1 MTEHDAPGSGLA
13 LRLDSIEQRIDGLRD
28 ELVAVR
34 ALARAAAHE
43 AEPEAPAPVA
53 VDQPSLLPPPLRPP
67 ARPRQPLIRATHPPL
82 ESPARPVTPPPR
94 TRATAGEL
102 VDRWQLLGPRGFAI
116 VGGAVTALGIGLLF
130 VLATNRGWIG
140 PAERL
145 LIGAVASAL
154 VFGAGLAVRARYGQL
169 LAALAAVGA
178 GAAGA
183 YATLAAATARYDL
196 VPEALAL
203 PLAGLIAALTTA
215 VALAWGSQILAG
227 IGLVGSALAPALQ
240 AIDMGMTPASAAF
253 AVIVLAAT
261 AVVAA
266 RRRWEPLLMSVAAI
280 VGAQTLVLVTDVDWA
295 GDVAAIS
302 VGLALAGVLLGAG
315 ILLRLGR
322 GGDDLEPLPATLT
335 LAGTGVAL
343 LTAARLLEDG
353 TDRGI
358 VLLAVGGVW
367 AGVWL
372 ALQARDRPLAF
383 LVGSSSLALVA
394 VATANLLSDDAL
406 ALAWA
411 AQAILLSALAGR
423 LRDARLQTGGLVY
436 LSLASCHALAVDAPP
451 TMLFDPTVADA
462 SASVALAA
470 AAVAALVAALTA
482 PGTHVPGTETGV
494 LSFLAGLRSFLE
506 THRRALQETHL
517 FTAGV
522 LGVLASAVLLTGI
535 SFETGHVLSSAL
547 AAAAGAVGLAVAGR
561 RRSTGLIV
569 ASLASLVVVLGE
581 SIFDAD
587 EFLGDD
593 DVSIGGW
600 SMLAASTGLLAGTF
614 ALRVLHPTRHRLGIV
629 SGIAGLVA
637 LGWSTLAIALLVPRG
652 HGTDPSA
659 TWLGVCLLAV
669 ALVYAALAATVFGPG
684 RLRNLS
690 TTCWAYG
697 LIATL
702 GAEWLLLQDGRQL
715 LAVVALT
722 GGALALAARPLRE
735 LRLVWA
741 GAIVTGVA
749 TLGTLAAVTPP
760 DHFLV
765 AGDMPADGLWV
776 LAACIAGMAAVAGVL
791 FVTGRPEWRFAG
803 VAFGGLALYGVSLG
817 VLGIVVEV
825 SGAGTEADFERG
837 HTVVSALWA
846 LVGLA
851 GLVYGLARGSRV
863 VRLRRA
869 RALRR
874 QPGQDLPLRPLRA
887 ELRRPRRVVHR
898 GRRRDPRR
906 GRGAAEAQRAARR
919 RPERLGRVDD
929 LTLAGPPARL
939 SRAEGRP
946 APGHRPAARP
956 ATTSGASSRGSV
968 SDERRAA

>member
-1 MTEHDAPGSGLA
+1 M
-13 LRLDSIEQRIDGLRD
+13 
-28 ELVAVR
+28 
-34 ALARAAAHE
+34 E
-43 AEPEAPAPVA
+43 A
-53 VDQPSLLPPPLRPP
+53 
-67 ARPRQPLIRATHPPL
+67 
-82 ESPARPVTPPPR
+82 PARPVAPPAR

-130 VLATNRGWIG
+130 VLAANRGWIG
-140 PAERL
+140 PAERV

-196 VPEALAL
+196 VPDALAL

-227 IGLVGSALAPALQ
+227 VGLVGSALAPALQ
-240 AIDMGMTPASAAF
+240 AIDTGMTPAAAGF

-266 RRRWEPLLMSVAAI
+266 RRRWEPLLMSVTAI
-280 VGAQTLVLVTDVDWA
+280 VGAQTLVLVADVDWA

-322 GGDDLEPLPATLT
+322 GANDLEPLPATLT

-372 ALQARDRPLAF
+372 ALQARDRSLAF

-436 LSLASCHALAVDAPP
+436 LALAAGHVLAVDAPP
-451 TMLFDPTVADA
+451 TMLFDPAVADA

-470 AAVAALVAALTA
+470 AAVAALAAGLTA
-482 PGTHVPGTETGV
+482 PATHAPATETGV
-494 LSFLAGLRSFLE
+494 LAFLSGLRSFLG
-506 THRRALQETHL
+506 THRRALQETLL
-517 FTAGV
+517 FTG
-522 LGVLASAVLLTGI
+522 GVLAVLACAVLLTGI
-535 SFETGHVLSSAL
+535 SFEAGHVVASGI
-547 AAAAGAVGLAVAGR
+547 AAVAGAAGLAVAAPTTVDGAHRRLARRASRRARRVGVRRERAHGR
-561 RRSTGLIV
+561 RRPLGRRPLDARGRRWPARRCVRAARPPPDATAARPRLGCAALT
-569 ASLASLVVVLGE
+569 SLA
-581 SIFDAD
+581 
-587 EFLGDD
+587 
-593 DVSIGGW
+593 W
-600 SMLAASTGLLAGTF
+600 SAS
-614 ALRVLHPTRHRLGIV
+614 AL
-629 SGIAGLVA
+629 
-637 LGWSTLAIALLVPRG
+637 ALLVPREM
-652 HGTDPSA
+652 GTTRARRGWASAWSSSPPSTQPLRPRSSARAGSGTCRRRSGPAASSPPWQRKGSSCPTAA
-659 TWLGVCLLAV
+659 TFAAV
-669 ALVYAALAATVFGPG
+669 A
-684 RLRNLS
+684 
-690 TTCWAYG
+690 
-697 LIATL
+697 
-702 GAEWLLLQDGRQL
+702 
-715 LAVVALT
+715 AVS
-722 GGALALAARPLRE
+722 GGCLALAALPLRE
-735 LRLVWA
+735 LRLAWA
-741 GAIVTGVA
+741 GAIVTGLA
-749 TLGTLAAVTPP
+749 TLGTLAFVTPP

-765 AGDMPADGLWV
+765 ASATPADGLWV
-776 LAACIAGMAAVAGVL
+776 LVACVAGAAAVAGVL
-791 FVTGRPEWRFAG
+791 FLAGRPEWRAAG
-803 VAFGGLALYGVSLG
+803 VVFGALALYALSLA
-817 VLGIVVEV
+817 VLGIVVRV
-825 SGAGTEADFERG
+825 SGASIEADFERG

-863 VRLRRA
+863 VRFAGLGLFGVSLAKIFLYDLSELSSVA
-869 RALRR
+869 RA
-874 QPGQDLPLRPLRA
+874 A
-887 ELRRPRRVVHR
+887 SFIAV
-898 GRRRDPRR
+898 
-906 GRGAAEAQRAARR
+906 GAAI
-919 RPERLGRVDD
+919 
-929 LTLAGPPARL
+929 LAGGAALQKLSARL
-939 SRAEGRP
+939 DD
-946 APGHRPAARP
+946 ARSGS
-956 ATTSGASSRGSV
+956 AGSTT
-968 SDERRAA
+968 